1 MRTVVTFLTSVVFVV
16 TFIGMVVGILLHS
29 GRGGGLSDMFGGAGG
44 AALGSTAAERNL
56 NRITFILALAWSFS
70 VIGLGLLLSA

>member
-1 MRTVVTFLTSVVFVV
+1 VHTIITALTSVVFVV
-16 TFIGMVVGILLHS
+16 TFVGMVVGILLHS

-44 AALGSTAAERNL
+44 AALGSTAAEKNL

>member
-1 MRTVVTFLTSVVFVV
+1 VHTIITALTSVIFVV
-16 TFIGMVVGILLHS
+16 TFVGMVVGILLHS

-44 AALGSTAAERNL
+44 AALGSTAAEKNL
-56 NRITFILALAWSFS
+56 NRITFILVLAWSFS

>member
-1 MRTVVTFLTSVVFVV
+1 VRTIVTALTSVIFVV
-16 TFIGMVVGILLHS
+16 TFVGMVVGILLHS

-44 AALGSTAAERNL
+44 AALGSTAAEKNL